1 MAQRFALV
9 AAAGEISTAYSILP
23 WREGEATTAAARCFG
38 DWLAA
43 RGGIKASEI
52 RDAIE
57 RVRAFVSANGL
68 SRFLAA
74 WEDDGHKNG
83 SVNADS
89 RQPPPIRDLAGF
101 RKRSGDGWDCY
112 VTPSAW
118 RGEACQGFDAKATAA
133 ALVERGFLYRPRTGR
148 TGRHSCQYPATARCG
163 CITCR
168 LASWRATRMID
179 LSAALARAFD
189 KHLEIRGNSGYRG
202 NQTAELSEPVIPDHE
217 GLVATAN
224 RPMATVATGT
234 PARRRAAPPVATIAT
249 DRKVV
254 ATGAAARRMA
264 EGRALGRPVSTVA
277 TVATGPEHEAHDFA
291 DGVPTPD
298 TEFATALWG
307 PVARRNAVPSS
318 RLAGTQALP
327 TPWRL
332 EHRRTPRL
340 AQRQPHRRR
349 LDHRGN
355 RGTPM
360 APRATTT
367 GQIGA
372 DAVTKAMT
380 NASARSAEG
389 RVPPVQVRLQ
399 RVNASISRVYPPD
412 GQNEVWWQRLKAALG
427 SCSSAFVNAALI
439 QLQQAARLPT
449 SSISETAVNAAL
461 AMI

>member
-1 MAQRFALV
+1 
-9 AAAGEISTAYSILP
+9 
-23 WREGEATTAAARCFG
+23 
-38 DWLAA
+38 
-43 RGGIKASEI
+43 
-52 RDAIE
+52 
-57 RVRAFVSANGL
+57 
-68 SRFLAA
+68 
-74 WEDDGHKNG
+74 
-83 SVNADS
+83 
-89 RQPPPIRDLAGF
+89 
-101 RKRSGDGWDCY
+101 
-112 VTPSAW
+112 
-118 RGEACQGFDAKATAA
+118 
-133 ALVERGFLYRPRTGR
+133 
-148 TGRHSCQYPATARCG
+148 
-163 CITCR
+163 
-168 LASWRATRMID
+168 MID

-202 NQTAELSEPVIPDHE
+202 NQTAELSEFVIPDHE
-217 GLVATAN
+217 ALVATAN

-318 RLAGTQALP
+318 GLAGTQTLP
-327 TPWRL
+327 TSWRL

-461 AMI
+461 AMIEAAAPRNEIEGALAIQMACCHASAMAVLARLAGAVGPERRVASLATAAARLMRAYTAQVEALRRLRHGGDQNIRVEHVHVHEGGQAVVGTIQSG